1 VIVPPYCGAPRL
13 SHQFPVLV
21 TVVGTTDA
29 VVAVLVEVETIIG
42 AEVVVKVEVVE
53 TAAVVVVEGDLL
65 HDAKTSETV
74 TIRLASNARI
84 VLLVIRPPVLKNSF
98 SPKSGRPLC

>member
-1 VIVPPYCGAPRL
+1 ML

-29 VVAVLVEVETIIG
+29 VVVVLVEVDAMIG
-42 AEVVVKVEVVE
+42 AEVVVKVVVVE
-53 TAAVVVVEGDLL
+53 TTAVVVVEVDLL

-74 TIRLASNARI
+74 TMILARTAQI
-84 VLLVIRPPVLKNSF
+84 VLLVIRPPVLT
-98 SPKSGRPLC
+98 